1 MIFPSCLLGNRV
13 VSLCMKIINSVVVV
27 GLFYGFLT
35 TFSIGHSYLLLLRVQ
50 LIEKGTEKKVSATTG
65 FIMGQLM
72 VFISTYYA
80 PLHLALSR
88 PHTITVLAVP
98 YVLFHFFWYINK
110 DFFGYGS
117 TTRNSMRNFSIQ
129 CVFLNNLIF
138 PLFNHLILPSSMLAR
153 LVNIYMFRCNN
164 KMLFVTSGFVGWLIG
179 HILFMKWLGLIFVWI
194 RQNRSIIWR
203 WNRYLRSNKY
213 LLYVKNLVLD
223 VSELIN
229 SMARI
234 FSLLFLISSIYYLG
248 RMPSPILTKKLQEP
262 SKVKKRN
269 VEEEERDVEEEKRD
283 VEEKKRD
290 VEEKKRD
297 VEEKKRDVEEKKRDV
312 EEEERDVEEE
322 ERTKKKDKDPFFF
335 NKPLVTLL
343 FDLNRWNRPFRYIK
357 KNQIEGGVRKEMSQ
371 YFFDICQSDG
381 KERISFTYPPSLSIF
396 LEMIKRRI
404 SPDTLE
410 KSSSNEL
417 DNPWVYTNKQKVKNF
432 NNEFLNRIEALDKN
446 KVTFFFNNDFLNRIG
461 VLDKNKVTF
470 FFNNDFL
477 NRIGVRIGVLDKKK
491 SILLDILET
500 RTRLCNDDSKKEY
513 LSQSYDPFLDGS
525 YWITIDQSP
534 SILKDFPSIL
544 KDFPSILKDFIEK
557 FGKNRI
563 HDLLLPDTDY
573 HEFEQEINEFEP
585 LSTEIVTDANGQEI
599 SRESEEM
606 SKKVPQWSYKLITE
620 IEQESEA
627 FPEEAPDDHEIRTRK
642 PKRVVIFTINPKDL
656 DPSIRNSKASEEPEE
671 VALIRYSQKSDFRR
685 SLIKGSMRAQRRKMG
700 IWLFYQPHAHSP
712 LFLDRIRKFPFF
724 DFDDISG
731 VINRIFRI
739 FRNWVRKGEAFKIV
753 EYTEQQ
759 EEKKEENRKGKEV
772 RMEISEAWDD
782 LPWGHAIRGLLLL
795 SHSFFRKYIRLPSF
809 IIAKNIGRMLLLQWP
824 ELFED
829 FEELSQEMHVK
840 CTYNGVPLS
849 ETEFPKNWFLDGI
862 QIKILFPFRLK
873 PWHKSNLGSSE
884 KNLMQNSKED
894 FCFLTVWGREAAR
907 PFGSPRKQPS
917 FFKPILKELEKKIRQ
932 LPKHYFRARIVF
944 KEKTKLF
951 QQVSKETNNWV
962 IKSLIFITR
971 IIKELS
977 KVNPIRLLRLKEVE
991 VYESSE
997 IKEEKDS
1004 IISNQIIHES
1014 VNQITSPSWKNS
1026 SVTEKKMKD
1035 LTDRTSTI
1043 RNQVE
1048 RITKEKKKVTPRINN
1063 LSPNKTSYNAKRF
1076 EKWQILKRRAAGLI
1090 AKLPLFFKSFI
1101 QRIYTD
1107 IFLSIMNIPRMNT
1120 ELSLES
1126 TKKKSIS
1133 NNEEEKM
1140 NKKKKNPII
1149 STIKKALD
1157 YIGNSQIIS
1166 HLFYELS
1173 CVSQAYVFYKLS
1185 HQLSNSYKS
1194 VLQHQG
1200 SPFFLKPEIKAPFE
1214 TQGMG
1219 HSSYEMNHWKT
1230 CLRGL
1235 RGHYQYD
1242 LSQIRWSRLIPEKWR
1257 NRVHQR
1263 RIAKNENFSKCHSKD
1278 QLIHFKK
1285 QKKFEVDSLSNQKE
1299 NFQKYYRYDRYDLF
1313 SYQFLNYENKR
1324 ECCFYRSPFQGN
1336 TNQEISYKT
1345 AKLFDRLRNFPIK
1358 NFLGKIPDMEKT
1370 TDPKYLDWKILYF
1383 NLRKKHEIESWI
1395 IIDTNRNQRKKMRT
1409 NNSEKI
1415 QKNDL
1420 FYLMIPDMIPEI
1432 NPPNS
1437 NGFFDWM
1444 GMNEKMLKDLIP
1456 NRWFFPE
1463 FVFLSNAYKTKPW
1476 VIPSKLLLLNLNRNQ
1491 NSSST
1496 EKEKINDKEKKEKIN
1511 DKEKKEKINDKEK
1524 KEKINDKEKKEKIND
1539 KEKGSFL
1546 IASNHRNQK
1555 EKESTSR
1562 GDLES
1567 VLPQQKDIK
1576 ENSERSG
1583 MKKGKKKKKKPE
1595 TELDLFLKRY
1605 FLFQLKFG
1613 DTLNQR
1619 MINNIRTYCLLLRLR
1634 DPKKILLASIE
1645 RRQLGLEIMKVQNLT
1660 EFMKKEAFL
1669 IEPIRL
1675 SGKDGQFIMYQTIGT
1690 SLVHKS
1696 KYKTKYEEQRY
1707 VLKKDFD
1714 EAISHNRISRN
1725 RDKNHFDLLVPENI
1739 LSFRRRREFR
1749 IQISLNSKN
1758 RNDVDRNPVFWN
1770 GKNVK
1775 NSRQVSHDNNH
1786 LDREKNQFKLMKLK
1800 HFLWPNYRLEDLAC
1814 MNRYWFD
1821 TNNGSRFSML
1831 RIHLYP
1837 RLKIRG

>member
-1 MIFPSCLLGNRV
+1 MIFPSV
-13 VSLCMKIINSVVVV
+13 VFLCMKIINSVVVI
-27 GLFYGFLT
+27 GLYYGFLT
-35 TFSIGHSYLLLLRVQ
+35 TFSIGHSYLLLIRAELLEEGV
-50 LIEKGTEKKVSATTG
+50 EKKVSARTG

-80 PLHLALSR
+80 PLHLALGR
-88 PHTITVLAVP
+88 PHTITVLALP
-98 YVLFHFFWYINK
+98 YLFFHFFSHINK
-110 DFFGYGS
+110 DFFDYGS

-129 CVFLNNLIF
+129 CVFLNHLIF
-138 PLFNHLILPSSMLAR
+138 QLFNQWILPSSMLAR

-179 HILFMKWLGLIFVWI
+179 HILFMKGVGLGLVWI

-203 WNRYLRSNKY
+203 WNNYLRYNKYLRSNKY
-213 LLYVKNLVLD
+213 VLYVKNLVLD
-223 VSELIN
+223 VSELIT
-229 SMARI
+229 SMAQI
-234 FSLLFLISSIYYLG
+234 FSLLFLVSAIYYLG
-248 RMPSPILTKKLQEP
+248 RMPSPLFTKRLQEP
-262 SKVKKRN
+262 SKVEEC
-269 VEEEERDVEEEKRD
+269 VESEEEEESDVEIETASEMKGTNQEQEGFTQEDPSPSFFSEEKADPNKIAETEDEFHFRFTETD
-283 VEEKKRD
+283 YKNRPVSDSSDSEESDLMNENDEFIDKKT
-290 VEEKKRD
+290 EK
-297 VEEKKRDVEEKKRDV
+297 E
-312 EEEERDVEEE
+312 
-322 ERTKKKDKDPFFF
+322 DPFFF
-335 NKPLVTLL
+335 DKPLVTLL

-357 KNQIEGGVRKEMSQ
+357 NNQIEGGVRKEMSQ

-404 SPDTLE
+404 SPHTLE

-417 DNPWVYTNKQKVKNF
+417 DNPWIYTNKQKVKNF
-432 NNEFLNRIEALDKN
+432 NNEFLNRIEALDK
-446 KVTFFFNNDFLNRIG
+446 
-461 VLDKNKVTF
+461 
-470 FFNNDFL
+470 
-477 NRIGVRIGVLDKKK
+477 KKK
-491 SILLDILET
+491 YILLDILET

-513 LSQSYDPFLDGS
+513 LSQGYDPFLSGAS
-525 YWITIDQSP
+525 RRTIYNSP
-534 SILKDFPSIL
+534 SILKN
-544 KDFPSILKDFIEK
+544 FIEK

-563 HDLLLPDTDY
+563 HGLLLSDTDY
-573 HEFEQEINEFEP
+573 HEFEQKINGFEP
-585 LSTEIVTDANGQEI
+585 LSTEIVTDANGEI

-606 SKKVPQWSYKLITE
+606 SKKVPRWSYKLITE
-620 IEQESEA
+620 IEQESDDYL
-627 FPEEAPDDHEIRTRK
+627 EEAPDDHEIRTRK
-642 PKRVVIFTINPKDL
+642 AKRVVIFTANEQDL
-656 DPSIRNSKASEEPEE
+656 DPTIVNPNEASDPEE
-671 VALIRYSQKSDFRR
+671 VALTRYSQQSDFRR
-685 SLIKGSMRAQRRKMG
+685 SIIKGSMRFQRRKMG

-712 LFLDRIRKFPFF
+712 LFLDKIRKFPFF

-731 VINRIFRI
+731 VINRIFR
-739 FRNWVRKGEAFKIV
+739 NWVRKGEAFKIV
-753 EYTEQQ
+753 EDTDLQTKIEQ
-759 EEKKEENRKGKEV
+759 KEEAKIRREEA
-772 RMEISEAWDD
+772 RIEIAEAWDN
-782 LPWGHAIRGLLLL
+782 LPCGQPIRCFLLLI
-795 SHSFFRKYIRLPSF
+795 HSFSRKYILFPSF
-809 IIAKNIGRMLLLQWP
+809 IIAKNLGRMLLLQRP
-824 ELFED
+824 EWAED
-829 FEELSQEMHVK
+829 FQELKQEIHIK
-840 CTYNGVPLS
+840 CTYTGVPLS
-849 ETEFPKNWFLDGI
+849 ETEFPKDWFLDGI

-884 KNLMQNSKED
+884 KDLMQNNNEQED
-894 FCFLTVWGREAAR
+894 FSFLTVWGREARR

-917 FFKPILKELEKKIRQ
+917 FFKPVLKELEKKIRKLQ
-932 LPKHYFRARIVF
+932 KHYFQARLVF
-944 KEKTKLF
+944 KGKTKLF
-951 QQVSKETNNWV
+951 QQASKG
-962 IKSLIFITR
+962 
-971 IIKELS
+971 
-977 KVNPIRLLRLKEVE
+977 NPIRRLKEVE

-1014 VNQITSPSWKNS
+1014 FNQITSPSWKNY

-1048 RITKEKKKVTPRINN
+1048 RITKEKKKLTNN
-1063 LSPNKTSYNAKRF
+1063 LSPNKTSSNAKRF
-1076 EKWQILKRRAAGLI
+1076 EKRQILKRRTAELI

-1126 TKKKSIS
+1126 TKKKCIS
-1133 NNEEEKM
+1133 NNEEEKMNNEEEKMNNEEEKM

-1149 STIKKALD
+1149 STIKKAFD
-1157 YIGNSQIIS
+1157 SIRNSNIIS

-1242 LSQIRWSRLIPEKWR
+1242 VSQIRWSRLIPEKWR
-1257 NRVHQR
+1257 NTVHQR
-1263 RIAKNENFSKCHSKD
+1263 RIAKNENFSKCQD

-1285 QKKFEVDSLSNQKE
+1285 EKQFEVDSLSNQKE
-1299 NFQKYYRYDRYDLF
+1299 NLTIEKSYRYDLL

-1345 AKLFDRLRNFPIK
+1345 AKETLFDMLVNVPMK
-1358 NFLGKIPDMEKT
+1358 NYLGKVHIPEKMVDT
-1370 TDPKYLDWKILYF
+1370 RYLDWRILHF
-1383 NLRKKHEIESWI
+1383 DLRKKVDIEAWST
-1395 IIDTNRNQRKKMRT
+1395 IDTNRNQRKRVLI
-1409 NNSEKI
+1409 NNYEI
-1415 QKNDL
+1415 IHKNDL
-1420 FYLMIPDMIPEI
+1420 FYLRNPAKIPEI

-1444 GMNEKMLKDLIP
+1444 GMNEKMLKHPISNQEL
-1456 NRWFFPE
+1456 WFFPE
-1463 FVFLSNAYKTKPW
+1463 FVLLSNAYKTRPW
-1476 VIPSKLLLLNLNRNQ
+1476 FIARKFLLLNLN

-1496 EKEKINDKEKKEKIN
+1496 EKEKINE
-1511 DKEKKEKINDKEK
+1511 
-1524 KEKINDKEKKEKIND
+1524 
-1539 KEKGSFL
+1539 GSFW
-1546 IASNHRNQK
+1546 IEKYRNQE

-1567 VLPQQKDIK
+1567 VLPQQKDIE
-1576 ENSERSG
+1576 ENYARSD
-1583 MKKGKKKKKKPE
+1583 MKKGKKKKKKNVVE

-1605 FLFQLKFG
+1605 FLFQLRFG
-1613 DTLNQR
+1613 ETLTQR
-1619 MINNIRTYCLLLRLR
+1619 MINNIRMYCLLLRLI
-1634 DPKKILLASIE
+1634 DPRKIILASIQKRE
-1645 RRQLGLEIMKVQNLT
+1645 MSLDIMLIENFT
-1660 EFMKKEAFL
+1660 EFLERGAFT
-1669 IEPIRL
+1669 IEPVRL
-1675 SGKDGQFIMYQTIGT
+1675 SGTKDGQFLMYQTIGT

-1696 KYKTKYEEQRY
+1696 KDQTKYQEKRY
-1707 VLKKDFD
+1707 LSKKLFD
-1714 EAISHNRISRN
+1714 KAILSHDRISRN
-1725 RDKNHFDLLVPENI
+1725 RDKNHFHFEEALLRLEEALLRHDRRSSRNIDKNHLGLLVPENI
-1739 LSFRRRREFR
+1739 FSFRRRREFR

-1770 GKNVK
+1770 RKNVK

-1786 LDREKNQFKLMKLK
+1786 LAREKKKFQLKKLK

-1837 RLKIRG
+1837 RG

>member
-1 MIFPSCLLGNRV
+1 MILTSCLLGNRV

-27 GLFYGFLT
+27 GLYYGFLT
-35 TFSIGHSYLLLLRVQ
+35 AFSIGHSYLFLLRVQ

-72 VFISTYYA
+72 LFISTYYA

-98 YVLFHFFWYINK
+98 YVLSHFFWHINK
-110 DFFGYGS
+110 DFFDYRS

-138 PLFNHLILPSSMLAR
+138 PLFNHLTLPSSMLAR

-179 HILFMKWLGLIFVWI
+179 HILFMKGLGLALVWI

-203 WNRYLRSNKY
+203 WNRYLRYNKYLRSNKY
-213 LLYVKNLVLD
+213 LLYVKNFVLD

-229 SMARI
+229 SMAQI

-248 RMPSPILTKKLQEP
+248 RTPSPILTKKLQEP
-262 SKVKKRN
+262 SKVEEGD
-269 VEEEERDVEEEKRD
+269 EEEEEG
-283 VEEKKRD
+283 
-290 VEEKKRD
+290 
-297 VEEKKRDVEEKKRDV
+297 DV
-312 EEEERDVEEE
+312 EEEERDVKIETASEMKGTNQE
-322 ERTKKKDKDPFFF
+322 QEGFTGKDPSPSFFSEEKADPNKIAETEDEFHFRFTETDSKNRPVSDSEESYLMNMNENHEFKIFDKKTENNDLFFF
-335 NKPLVTLL
+335 DEPLMTLL
-343 FDLNRWNRPFRYIK
+343 FDLNRWNRPLRYIK
-357 KNQIEGGVRKEMSQ
+357 NEQIEGGVRNEMSQ

-396 LEMIKRRI
+396 FEMIKTSI
-404 SPDTLE
+404 SPHTLE

-432 NNEFLNRIEALDKN
+432 NNEFLNRIEALDK
-446 KVTFFFNNDFLNRIG
+446 
-461 VLDKNKVTF
+461 
-470 FFNNDFL
+470 
-477 NRIGVRIGVLDKKK
+477 KKK

-513 LSQSYDPFLDGS
+513 LSQRYDPFLNGS
-525 YWITIDQSP
+525 YRRTIYKSP
-534 SILKDFPSIL
+534 SILKN
-544 KDFPSILKDFIEK
+544 FIET

-563 HDLLLPDTDY
+563 HGLLLSDTDY
-573 HEFEQEINEFEP
+573 HEFEQKINGFEP
-585 LSTEIVTDANGQEI
+585 LSTEIVTDANDEI
-599 SRESEEM
+599 ISEEIISEEIFSEEM
-606 SKKVPQWSYKLITE
+606 SQKVPRWSYKLITE
-620 IEQESEA
+620 VEQEA
-627 FPEEAPDDHEIRTRK
+627 DDYPEEAPDDHEIRTRK
-642 PKRVVIFTINPKDL
+642 AKRVVIFTANAQDL
-656 DPSIRNSKASEEPEE
+656 DPTIVNPNASDEPEE

-685 SLIKGSMRAQRRKMG
+685 SVIKGSMRAQRRKMG
-700 IWLFYQPHAHSP
+700 VWLFYQPHAHSP
-712 LFLDRIRKFPFF
+712 LFLDRFRKFPFF
-724 DFDDISG
+724 YFDDISE
-731 VINRIFRI
+731 NLIFRI

-753 EYTEQQ
+753 EYTEQ
-759 EEKKEENRKGKEV
+759 EKKEEEKEKKRQSEEERV
-772 RMEISEAWDD
+772 EIAEAWDD
-782 LPWGHAIRGLLLL
+782 VTGGQAIRSFLLL
-795 SHSFFRKYIRLPSF
+795 SHSFSRKYILFPSF
-809 IIAKNIGRMLLLQWP
+809 IIAKNIGRMLLLQRP
-824 ELFED
+824 EWSED
-829 FEELSQEMHVK
+829 FQELNQEMHVK

-849 ETEFPKNWFLDGI
+849 ETEFPKDWLLDGI

-884 KNLMQNSKED
+884 KNLIQNNKED
-894 FCFLTVWGREAAR
+894 FGFLTVWGKEADR

-917 FFKPILKELEKKIRQ
+917 FFKPVLKELEKKIRQ
-932 LPKHYFRARIVF
+932 LQKHARIVF
-944 KEKTKLF
+944 KGKPELF
-951 QQVSKETNNWV
+951 QQASKETNNWV

-971 IIKELS
+971 IIKIIKELS

-1014 VNQITSPSWKNS
+1014 FNQITSPSWKNS

-1063 LSPNKTSYNAKRF
+1063 LSPNKTSYKAKRF
-1076 EKWQILKRRAAGLI
+1076 EKWQILKRRAAELI

-1140 NKKKKNPII
+1140 NNEEEKMNKKKKNPIF

-1157 YIGNSQIIS
+1157 YIRNSKMIS

-1242 LSQIRWSRLIPEKWR
+1242 LSRIRWSRLIPEKWR
-1257 NRVHQR
+1257 NRVR
-1263 RIAKNENFSKCHSKD
+1263 RIAKNENFSKSHSKD

-1285 QKKFEVDSLSNQKE
+1285 QKQFEVDSLSNQKD
-1299 NFQKYYRYDRYDLF
+1299 NFQKNYRYDLL

-1345 AKLFDRLRNFPIK
+1345 AKLFDMLGNVPIK
-1358 NFLGKIPDMEKT
+1358 IKKFLGKIPYMEKT
-1370 TDPKYLDWKILYF
+1370 TDTKYFDWKILHF
-1383 NLRKKHEIESWI
+1383 DLRKKVDIEAWI
-1395 IIDTNRNQRKKMRT
+1395 RIDSNRNQRKKFRT
-1409 NNSEKI
+1409 NNYEII
-1415 QKNDL
+1415 QQNDL

-1444 GMNEKMLKDLIP
+1444 GMNEKMVKQPIS
-1456 NRWFFPE
+1456 RFFPE
-1463 FVFLSNAYKTKPW
+1463 FVLLSNAYKTKPW
-1476 VIPSKLLLLNLNRNQ
+1476 FIPSQLLLLNLDRNQ

-1496 EKEKINDKEKKEKIN
+1496 E
-1511 DKEKKEKINDKEK
+1511 
-1524 KEKINDKEKKEKIND
+1524 KEKIND

-1546 IASNHRNQK
+1546 IASNHRNQE

-1567 VLPQQKDIK
+1567 VLPQQKDIE
-1576 ENSERSG
+1576 ENYEQKDIEENYERSD
-1583 MKKGKKKKKKPE
+1583 MKKRKKKKKKINTE
-1595 TELDLFLKRY
+1595 TELDLFLKHY
-1605 FLFQLKFG
+1605 SLFQLEL
-1613 DTLNQR
+1613 DDSLNER
-1619 MINNIRTYCLLLRLR
+1619 MINNIRMYCFLLRLK
-1634 DPKKILLASIE
+1634 DPRKVLLASVE
-1645 RRQLGLEIMKVQNLT
+1645 RRQLSLDIMRVEDFRQFVERGVL
-1660 EFMKKEAFL
+1660 A
-1669 IEPIRL
+1669 IELGCL
-1675 SGKDGQFIMYQTIGT
+1675 SGQKDGQFIMYQTIGT

-1696 KYKTKYEEQRY
+1696 KDQTKYQEKRY
-1707 VLKKDFD
+1707 VSKKHFD
-1714 EAISHNRISRN
+1714 EAISAHDRISRN

-1775 NSRQVSHDNNH
+1775 NSRQVSHDNNR

>member
-1 MIFPSCLLGNRV
+1 MIFPSCLLGNQV

-27 GLFYGFLT
+27 GLYYGFLT

-50 LIEKGTEKKVSATTG
+50 LIEKKTEKKVSATTG

-72 VFISTYYA
+72 VFISSYYA

-110 DFFGYGS
+110 DFLNSGS

-138 PLFNHLILPSSMLAR
+138 PLFNHVILPSSMLAR

-179 HILFMKWLGLIFVWI
+179 HILFMKWLGLFLVWI

-203 WNRYLRSNKY
+203 WNSYLRSNKY

-229 SMARI
+229 SMAQI

-248 RMPSPILTKKLQEP
+248 RMPSPILTKNLQKP
-262 SKVKKRN
+262 SKVEEKD
-269 VEEEERDVEEEKRD
+269 VEEEET
-283 VEEKKRD
+283 
-290 VEEKKRD
+290 
-297 VEEKKRDVEEKKRDV
+297 DV
-312 EEEERDVEEE
+312 EEEERDVEIETASE
-322 ERTKKKDKDPFFF
+322 MKGTNQEQKGFTGKDPSPSFFSEEKANPNKIAETEDKFHFRSTETDYKNRPVSDSSDSEESYLNENHEFDKKTENKDLVFF

-357 KNQIEGGVRKEMSQ
+357 NEKIEGGVRKEMSQ

-396 LEMIKRRI
+396 LEMIKGRI
-404 SPDTLE
+404 SPHTLE

-432 NNEFLNRIEALDKN
+432 NNEFLNRIEALDKQ
-446 KVTFFFNNDFLNRIG
+446 
-461 VLDKNKVTF
+461 
-470 FFNNDFL
+470 
-477 NRIGVRIGVLDKKK
+477 K

-525 YWITIDQSP
+525 SRRTLYKSP
-534 SILKDFPSIL
+534 SILKN
-544 KDFPSILKDFIEK
+544 FIEK
-557 FGKNRI
+557 FEENRI
-563 HDLLLPDTDY
+563 HGLLLPDTDY
-573 HEFEQEINEFEP
+573 HEFEQKINEFEP
-585 LSTEIVTDANGQEI
+585 LSTEIVTDANGQKI
-599 SRESEEM
+599 SGKSEEM
-606 SKKVPQWSYKLITE
+606 SKKVPRWSYKLITE
-620 IEQESEA
+620 IEQESDE
-627 FPEEAPDDHEIRTRK
+627 FLEEAPDDHEIRTRK
-642 PKRVVIFTINPKDL
+642 PKRVVIFTANLQDL
-656 DPSIRNSKASEEPEE
+656 DPTIVNPNASDEPEE
-671 VALIRYSQKSDFRR
+671 VALMRYSQKSDFRR

-739 FRNWVRKGEAFKIV
+739 FRNWVEAFKIV

-759 EEKKEENRKGKEV
+759 TEEKKEENRKREEA
-772 RMEISEAWDD
+772 RIEIAEAWDNI
-782 LPWGHAIRGLLLL
+782 PGGQPIRGLLLL
-795 SHSFFRKYIRLPSF
+795 SHSFSRKYIRFPSF
-809 IIAKNIGRMLLLQWP
+809 IIAKNIGRMLLLQRP
-824 ELFED
+824 EWSED
-829 FEELSQEMHVK
+829 FQELNQEMHVK

-849 ETEFPKNWFLDGI
+849 ETEFPKDWFLDGI

-873 PWHKSNLGSSE
+873 PWHKSNLGS
-884 KNLMQNSKED
+884 NLMQNNKED
-894 FCFLTVWGREAAR
+894 FCFLTVSGREAAR

-944 KEKTKLF
+944 KGKTKLF

-1140 NKKKKNPII
+1140 NNEEEKMNKKKKNPII

-1235 RGHYQYD
+1235 RGRYQYD

-1263 RIAKNENFSKCHSKD
+1263 RIAKNENFSKCD
-1278 QLIHFKK
+1278 HFKK
-1285 QKKFEVDSLSNQKE
+1285 QKQFEVDSLSNQKD
-1299 NFQKYYRYDRYDLF
+1299 NFQKYYRYDLL

-1324 ECCFYRSPFQGN
+1324 ECCFYGSPFQGN

-1345 AKLFDRLRNFPIK
+1345 AKLFDRSGNVPIK
-1358 NFLGKIPDMEKT
+1358 NFLGKILDMEKT
-1370 TDPKYLDWKILYF
+1370 TDTKYLDWKILHF
-1383 NLRKKHEIESWI
+1383 DLRKKHEIESWI
-1395 IIDTNRNQRKKMRT
+1395 MIDTNRNQRKKMRT
-1409 NNSEKI
+1409 KNSEKI

-1444 GMNEKMLKDLIP
+1444 GMNEKILKDLIS

-1496 EKEKINDKEKKEKIN
+1496 EKEKINDKEK
-1511 DKEKKEKINDKEK
+1511 
-1524 KEKINDKEKKEKIND
+1524 
-1539 KEKGSFL
+1539 GSFL

-1562 GDLES
+1562 GDLKS

-1583 MKKGKKKKKKPE
+1583 MKKGKKKRKKSNTE

-1605 FLFQLKFG
+1605 FLFQLKFD

-1619 MINNIRTYCLLLRLR
+1619 MINNIRMYCLLLRLR
-1634 DPKKILLASIE
+1634 DPRKILLASVE
-1645 RRQLGLEIMKVQNLT
+1645 RRQLNLGIMMVQNFT
-1660 EFMKKEAFL
+1660 QFMKTEAFT

-1675 SGKDGQFIMYQTIGT
+1675 SGKKDGQFIMYQTIGT

-1696 KYKTKYEEQRY
+1696 KTKTKLKYQEGRY
-1707 VLKKDFD
+1707 VLKNDFD
-1714 EAISHNRISRN
+1714 EGISHISHNRISRN